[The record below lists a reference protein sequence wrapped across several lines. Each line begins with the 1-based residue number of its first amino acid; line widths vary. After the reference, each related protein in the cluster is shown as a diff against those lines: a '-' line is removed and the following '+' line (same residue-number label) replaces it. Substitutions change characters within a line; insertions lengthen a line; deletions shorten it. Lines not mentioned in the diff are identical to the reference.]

1 MIVMNSVLYNQVIS
15 KLQIDNG
22 FDIKAI
28 RSVID
33 IYGAY
38 HKKVKNSL
46 NLNKNVFVESKLIL
60 DFLSQFGLNNI
71 VLSNDKYLFSDSLLL
86 VVDKCN
92 ILYNKTID
100 ERKIVIFNSL
110 NNLILLLFKDYLKE
124 NDKKF
129 IKIVKF
135 DNIER
140 GNKINDKLLLVSER
154 LDLIDLYNNNKLNQN
169 NILKIVDRKVIDY
182 VLTNDLNADYLFL
195 YSNLLCDLLYNDSDR
210 YEKISYLI
218 SLLNNTKDMYFK
230 NLEFSCILNVA
241 DSDLCINDD
250 NGFKY
255 KLILSALFL
264 SGTSFLFVI
273 NINSVTSLNKVCDK
287 RIYNNNEASICINSI
302 LDNNVL
308 REGIVKE
315 NIDLF
320 SEKTEL
326 LDNSEIRNK
335 IDMAYE
341 QLEEI
346 ENVKKEI
353 QSLFVGDTVKDDV
366 TINER
371 YNLYNSLIKIKQ
383 TNFVEEN
390 MKYVDLIDEAIY
402 KNEFIEL
409 KEVPFIS
416 QKEAEIYNGC
426 EASSL
431 LMALQYKNKLLDYDL
446 KKFVEEV
453 PKHKYDPH
461 QGFIHSIYDYA
472 PRDVVHWIAPDAL
485 SRFALNYG
493 MAEDISGSDV
503 EDLKGYIRNNTPV
516 IVYVTAN
523 FKEANFTEGEVPL
536 NLHVVLLIG
545 YNQVN
550 GDYVIIDP
558 YYGRQEIEA
567 SAFEKSYNILKY
579 GVAIY

>member
-1 MIVMNSVLYNQVIS
+1 
-15 KLQIDNG
+15 
-22 FDIKAI
+22 
-28 RSVID
+28 
-33 IYGAY
+33 
-38 HKKVKNSL
+38 
-46 NLNKNVFVESKLIL
+46 
-60 DFLSQFGLNNI
+60 
-71 VLSNDKYLFSDSLLL
+71 
-86 VVDKCN
+86 
-92 ILYNKTID
+92 
-100 ERKIVIFNSL
+100 
-110 NNLILLLFKDYLKE
+110 
-124 NDKKF
+124 
-129 IKIVKF
+129 
-135 DNIER
+135 
-140 GNKINDKLLLVSER
+140 
-154 LDLIDLYNNNKLNQN
+154 
-169 NILKIVDRKVIDY
+169 
-182 VLTNDLNADYLFL
+182 
-195 YSNLLCDLLYNDSDR
+195 
-210 YEKISYLI
+210 
-218 SLLNNTKDMYFK
+218 MYFK
-230 NLEFSCILNVA
+230 NLEFSCILNAA
-241 DSDLCINDD
+241 DSDLGINDD

-255 KLILSALFL
+255 NLILPTLFL

-315 NIDLF
+315 DIDLF

-426 EASSL
+426 VSSYL

-446 KKFVEEV
+446 KKFVE
-453 PKHKYDPH
+453 
-461 QGFIHSIYDYA
+461 
-472 PRDVVHWIAPDAL
+472 
-485 SRFALNYG
+485 
-493 MAEDISGSDV
+493 
-503 EDLKGYIRNNTPV
+503 
-516 IVYVTAN
+516 
-523 FKEANFTEGEVPL
+523 EVPL

>member
-15 KLQIDNG
+15 KLQIDNR

-46 NLNKNVFVESKLIL
+46 NLNKNIFVESKLIL

-169 NILKIVDRKVIDY
+169 NILKIVDR
-182 VLTNDLNADYLFL
+182 
-195 YSNLLCDLLYNDSDR
+195 

-255 KLILSALFL
+255 KLILPALFL

-308 REGIVKE
+308 KEGIVKE
-315 NIDLF
+315 DIDLF

-326 LDNSEIRNK
+326 LDNSEIINK

-550 GDYVIIDP
+550 GDYAIIDP

>member
-1 MIVMNSVLYNQVIS
+1 M
-15 KLQIDNG
+15 
-22 FDIKAI
+22 
-28 RSVID
+28 
-33 IYGAY
+33 
-38 HKKVKNSL
+38 
-46 NLNKNVFVESKLIL
+46 
-60 DFLSQFGLNNI
+60 
-71 VLSNDKYLFSDSLLL
+71 
-86 VVDKCN
+86 
-92 ILYNKTID
+92 
-100 ERKIVIFNSL
+100 
-110 NNLILLLFKDYLKE
+110 
-124 NDKKF
+124 
-129 IKIVKF
+129 
-135 DNIER
+135 
-140 GNKINDKLLLVSER
+140 LLVSER
-154 LDLIDLYNNNKLNQN
+154 LDLIDLYNNNKFNQN

-255 KLILSALFL
+255 KLILPALFL
-264 SGTSFLFVI
+264 SGTGFLFVI

-315 NIDLF
+315 DIDLF

-326 LDNSEIRNK
+326 LDNSEIINK

-390 MKYVDLIDEAIY
+390 MKYVDLIDKAIY

-416 QKEAEIYNGC
+416 QKEA
-426 EASSL
+426 
-431 LMALQYKNKLLDYDL
+431 
-446 KKFVEEV
+446 
-453 PKHKYDPH
+453 KYIMVVRPH
-461 QGFIHSIYDYA
+461 LY
-472 PRDVVHWIAPDAL
+472 
-485 SRFALNYG
+485 
-493 MAEDISGSDV
+493 
-503 EDLKGYIRNNTPV
+503 
-516 IVYVTAN
+516 
-523 FKEANFTEGEVPL
+523 
-536 NLHVVLLIG
+536 
-545 YNQVN
+545 
-550 GDYVIIDP
+550 
-558 YYGRQEIEA
+558 
-567 SAFEKSYNILKY
+567 
-579 GVAIY
+579 